1 MFKKI
6 WSPELI
12 EEHILSRYG
21 HEPLNSH
28 YYSTTYPKVYAA
40 AERFFGSW
48 KEAITACGL
57 DYDEI
62 RRYKVWDNAR
72 IISTI
77 KKYAAEEV
85 SLSSIDMQNH
95 DKSLYMASV
104 RRFGSWGKAVTAAGI
119 DYKSIRKRRS
129 LSDKEIKKQI
139 LALYRA
145 NEDLSYNAM
154 RKNHQY
160 LLAYGMKRLGNGS
173 WAAARLACGIL
184 SNYRLT
190 PEKRKES

>member
-62 RRYKVWDNAR
+62 RKYKEWDNAR
-72 IISTI
+72 IIQCI
-77 KKYAAEEV
+77 KNYAEQDV
-85 SLSSIDMQNH
+85 SISSIDMQH
-95 DKSLYMASV
+95 KDKSLYMAAV
-104 RRFGSWGKAVTAAGI
+104 RRFGSWGKAVTAAGL
-119 DYKSIRKRRS
+119 DYQSIRKRRS
-129 LSDKEIKKQI
+129 LSVKEIKKQSG
-139 LALYRA
+139 RA
-145 NEDLSYNAM
+145 FT
-154 RKNHQY
+154 
-160 LLAYGMKRLGNGS
+160 
-173 WAAARLACGIL
+173 
-184 SNYRLT
+184 T
-190 PEKRKES
+190 PTRA

>member
-1 MFKKI
+1 MFQKI

-12 EEHILSRYG
+12 EEHIMSRYG
-21 HEPLNSH
+21 REPLNSH
-28 YYSTTYPKVYAA
+28 YYSTTYPKIYAA

-48 KEAITACGL
+48 QEAITACGL

-62 RRYKVWDNAR
+62 RRYKVWDNAK
-72 IISTI
+72 IITMI
-77 KKYAAEEV
+77 KQYHQDGI
-85 SLSSIDMQNH
+85 SLASIDMQNY

-104 RRFGSWGKAVTAAGI
+104 RRFGSWGKAVTASGI
-119 DYKSIRKRRS
+119 DYQAIRKRRS
-129 LSDKEIKKQI
+129 LSDKEIKKEI

-145 NEDLSYNAM
+145 KEDLSYNAM

-184 SNYRLT
+184 SNYRLSAD
-190 PEKRKES
+190 KRKES